1 MSGRDFVGRI
11 LEQQRLNFLL
21 TNRIPRRRLTQFMGW
36 FSKLRSRWISVPSIA
51 IWKFFADVD
60 LSDSRETHFQ
70 SLHDCFIR
78 ELKPGARPI
87 DPDPTLLVSPCDALL
102 GARGTVV
109 DGMVLQ
115 AKGSSYRLA
124 ELLEDLALAKAYDG
138 GGYVTLRLTAGMYHR
153 FHAPFDCTVELVTYV
168 PGDAWNVNPAT
179 LARIDQ
185 LFCQNERAILR
196 CRLPSGE
203 LITLVPVAAILV
215 ASLRLHC
222 LKETRPLRALGPRTE
237 LCAARY
243 AKGEEMG
250 WFEHG
255 STIIVLAPPGITLLD
270 GFRDGERIRMGQSL
284 LRWQNNDGS

>member
-1 MSGRDFVGRI
+1 MNGRDLVGRI

-36 FSKLRSRWISVPSIA
+36 FSKLRAPWISVPSIA
-51 IWKFFADVD
+51 IWRFFADVD

-70 SLHDCFIR
+70 SLHDCFVR
-78 ELKPGARPI
+78 ELRPGARPI
-87 DPDPTLLVSPCDALL
+87 DSDPTLLISPCDALL
-102 GARGTVV
+102 GARGTVTE
-109 DGMVLQ
+109 GMALQ
-115 AKGSSYRLA
+115 AKGSSYGLA
-124 ELLEDLALAKAYDG
+124 ELLKDPALARHYDG
-138 GGYVTLRLTAGMYHR
+138 GTYVTLRLTAGMYHR
-153 FHAPFDCTVELVTYV
+153 FHAPFDCTIERVTYV
-168 PGDAWNVNPAT
+168 PGDAWNVNPAA

-222 LKETRPLRALGPRTE
+222 LKESRPLRARGPRTE
-237 LCAARY
+237 SCAAVY
-243 AKGEEMG
+243 TKGEEMG

-255 STIIVLAPPGITLLD
+255 STIIVLAPTGITLLD
-270 GFRDGERIRMGQSL
+270 GFRDEDRMRMGQPL
-284 LRWQNNDGS
+284 LRR

>member
-1 MSGRDFVGRI
+1 MSGRDLVGRI

-36 FSKLRSRWISVPSIA
+36 FSKLRGAWISRPSIA

-60 LSDSRETHFQ
+60 LSDSRATRFQ

-78 ELKPGARPI
+78 ELKAGARPI

-102 GARGTVV
+102 GARGTVTG
-109 DGMVLQ
+109 GMVLQ
-115 AKGSSYRLA
+115 AKGSSYSLA
-124 ELLEDLALAKAYDG
+124 ELLEDPALARHYDRG
-138 GGYVTLRLTAGMYHR
+138 TYVTLRLTAGMYHR
-153 FHAPFDCTVELVTYV
+153 FHAPFDCTVEQVTYV
-168 PGDAWNVNPAT
+168 PGDAWNVNPAA

-185 LFCQNERAILR
+185 LFCLNERAILR
-196 CRLPSGE
+196 CRLPTGE

-215 ASLRLHC
+215 ASIKLHC
-222 LKETRPLRALGPRTE
+222 LRESGPLRARGPRTE
-237 LCAARY
+237 SCAARY

-255 STIIVLAPPGITLLD
+255 STIIMLAPAGITLLP
-270 GFRDGERIRMGQSL
+270 GFRDEERMRMGQPL
-284 LRWQNNDGS
+284 LRWQSGSGA